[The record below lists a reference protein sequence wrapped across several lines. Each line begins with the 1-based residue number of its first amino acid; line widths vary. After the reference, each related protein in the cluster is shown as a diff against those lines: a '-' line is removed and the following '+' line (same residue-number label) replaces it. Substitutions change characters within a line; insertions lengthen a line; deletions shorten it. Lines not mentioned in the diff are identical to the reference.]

1 LPVSSL
7 ALGVLYCAGRR
18 LSASRTDRVGDAA
31 PYVEENQRINMLNAR
46 ITNLGIRF
54 CETIKAY
61 ATPCSSSEQ

>member
-1 LPVSSL
+1 MGHGLDALVIRDSL
-7 ALGVLYCAGRR
+7 TLEREGLITA
-18 LSASRTDRVGDAA
+18 RVGDAA